1 MAASRREGGC
11 QPGPAEFGD
20 DDRVQFRPAPH
31 DDRRRQLDDEC
42 VGDAPPAAAGL
53 ARLWVLDL
61 THAGPPTLLTFG
73 GSSYYDPRWGPD
85 AAWVAASRPAP
96 PPLDIVRIE
105 ADGREALLSTPG
117 EHPCILDE
125 VATDGRYLLCRSGGG
140 LRLVAFPVEDGSE
153 PILVRDARVGYIDQ
167 AQFSPDSRWIAY
179 NANESGRLE
188 VYVTAFP
195 QAGERW
201 PLSMEGGVQPAW
213 RQDGR
218 ELYYLGLDG
227 SLNAVEFRTGE
238 RPQYSAPTRLLI

>member
-1 MAASRREGGC
+1 MGASR
-11 QPGPAEFGD
+11 
-20 DDRVQFRPAPH
+20 
-31 DDRRRQLDDEC
+31 
-42 VGDAPPAAAGL
+42 
-53 ARLWVLDL
+53 
-61 THAGPPTLLTFG
+61 
-73 GSSYYDPRWGPD
+73 SS
-85 AAWVAASRPAP
+85 
-96 PPLDIVRIE
+96 
-105 ADGREALLSTPG
+105 
-117 EHPCILDE
+117 C
-125 VATDGRYLLCRSGGG
+125 AT
-140 LRLVAFPVEDGSE
+140 
-153 PILVRDARVGYIDQ
+153 RVGYIDQ